1 VNTQGNL
8 LLLRKSNAL
17 KYYNC
22 FQNFNKANLNIN
34 LLTKLDLTNVNVMNI
49 VSNYFSINYG
59 QFVRFIIDPSGQLF
73 GNTPCGLNNFT
84 HYMVYNPPS
93 YSDEIIITRDIETP
107 EEKQAESALYN
118 SQSRTITF
126 QTAPTTR
133 STYEGVSVP
142 SFTLPLW
149 VASNNSV
156 TINNISGVGILI
168 LSPNNVL
175 MYNTTYSSSS
185 GTDSFFL
192 INNQQAIFTYT
203 YNAQGVCTIL
213 ASLT

>member
-1 VNTQGNL
+1 MPGFSTFSSANKKFGQFKEPDDAGSYILKKKAKATFCGANNCIPSTTVNTQGNL

-93 YSDEIIITRDIETP
+93 YSDEIIIT
-107 EEKQAESALYN
+107 
-118 SQSRTITF
+118 
-126 QTAPTTR
+126 
-133 STYEGVSVP
+133 
-142 SFTLPLW
+142 
-149 VASNNSV
+149 
-156 TINNISGVGILI
+156 
-168 LSPNNVL
+168 
-175 MYNTTYSSSS
+175 
-185 GTDSFFL
+185 
-192 INNQQAIFTYT
+192 
-203 YNAQGVCTIL
+203 
-213 ASLT
+213 